1 MKTKTSKRVLSF
13 ILAVMMV
20 VTSIPMMAFT
30 AFGDE
35 AVAVDP
41 AVKEVQDAMD
51 ALEAKLATS
60 GAFTNVDVAYN
71 AYVDCQKALDA
82 YIYGGE
88 TGALSGKAAAL
99 TNATNN
105 IAAFTGKTGTKI
117 PTFPAWDSGKTAE
130 ESMAGYAGTGFN
142 NILYANTA
150 ESIGSAYN
158 GQYVGFKV
166 LMSTDI
172 AVLYDGSNDILIPVM
187 TDAYKGTSAEP
198 SVNVYGNWT
207 ESGTMDKAY
216 DATRHFY
223 AAYPSANSSGTTDD
237 SNFDLVGYW
246 RSGAGQD
253 ANWNWNWW
261 SNSADHDPSY
271 NVATGCPTNGAQS
284 VDHRSSHLVLNR
296 GSYKAGKGYPHT
308 SEERYFSNTLKYKGG
323 DFDGAGKTVTI
334 PYWFGSAGNDPNST
348 NDSMSI
354 ANTKPIYVVNYKY
367 LTDNLAKNGNKM
379 KLVDLNDFS
388 EGGLSDYIKAMEDAT
403 DFDPNT
409 YFTSSNNYS
418 GCVQQITTLVSN
430 MNNASV
436 TNTNSADYADLR
448 SAMADNVRGVFAGGN
463 TGYTD
468 DSWKTFVEKYEAA
481 KAIMANCNDAG
492 YTSTSAATAASELV
506 TAYNNLETNAVKA
519 DTTALEAAIDKFEA
533 FNNIFTTD
541 SYNAVKATVESAKVA
556 VWGTVD
562 DYKVPTAAPDD
573 STEAQTLI
581 ANQAQ
586 AVLDAITTLV
596 ISTETVI
603 STDEGDKY
611 TMVSALAL
619 ANRITDPTDYANY
632 ATFSGA
638 VTAANN
644 YVATL
649 ATTPFTDYD
658 AQLATY
664 RAEVLKVVDAFFA
677 LKYSFVKLPDGTV
690 TGTSTSAITTLEDHK
705 NNNGYNWWIDF
716 SYPGSAIVF
725 KTTHDALTVPYGNA
739 NVTFKINIDNNISKE
754 NNALDSITINGT
766 ADANTQINSTSP
778 TSVPPALSDG
788 QKASY
793 AGCLAANGFS
803 LKNFRV
809 TGQMNN
815 RKTYFGTDASGNAVT
830 GKESATDAYTK
841 ILATTEGTEKNPA
854 WGTIAL
860 QPGAKGD
867 SSITLTSDMSLD
879 IPATTKKTLTGST
892 VPTKTNYSYLGYFG
906 ATYVW
911 NTQPTLAFAGYA
923 YLTSKSNNE
932 QIASTVSVVDMSY
945 LVDLVAQCNA
955 LVPEAEKY
963 TEQTWSALQKALEK
977 AQADLDYT
985 GMTADAILTE
995 VKNRYSNLWAK
1006 YSALE
1011 VKTFSVV
1018 FNWKNSAGK
1027 DTSKTLT
1034 VSYGDTLSMS
1044 KYVTQINAISIPG
1057 YVANNYTY
1065 TWGGEWD
1072 PALDLDAVVTAD
1084 ATYNAVFEATPNEAS
1099 WDAFNTAKAQLLGA
1113 ITDKTYSVADL
1124 TALNTE
1130 IEALT
1135 FFSYTDEQQSTIM
1148 ADRQTEIDADTAKM
1162 VELKNG
1168 LTPSTIDLTAA
1179 ESAGGDKD
1187 RFSAE
1192 IEIYQTVTVA
1202 GNSVIGII
1210 YNTQDELDAALNAAL
1225 TVRSYTIYLNGT
1237 AVTTVDYGTPM
1248 IVNSDGTYQ
1257 ANVADT
1263 HPDYSGQTVSW
1274 FYSYS
1279 APSRND
1285 EQTSSK
1291 YMTTAPSFGFIVK
1304 GNTYLTTTNE
1314 ADLGD
1319 NLFAVKLVAN
1329 LAGNST
1335 KTFGIYYVNQDAMV
1349 DGFDASKPPT
1359 YPYYKFVGYTCD
1371 VGNVT
1376 VDENGVMSVEDDC
1389 TVITA
1394 NYAIDTTHT
1403 NGFAL
1408 NIYSYSV
1415 GVDVD
1420 SMLNSDAMLG
1430 SEFETSDGKLMKS
1443 NYNYN
1448 EKVDCLT
1455 EGFWLNDAGM
1465 SDVYALYT
1473 AEDPT
1478 DTSTYKFLCLGG
1490 DYSFY
1495 AYADMN
1501 IVALSEQDYN
1511 DAISSTD
1518 APIPT
1523 VTANDSA
1530 VPVYNSDGTLEKI
1543 SLVGTFALPTSYT
1556 MVECGFLFT
1565 SETGA
1570 DMTVENVGTNGIAR
1584 MKSSRYTC
1592 GNQFVINIK
1601 APADGSTRTF
1611 DYVAYAIVKDS
1622 KGEQQV
1628 VYSAKNSGTT
1638 AIF

>member
-51 ALEAKLATS
+51 AFEAKLATS

-99 TNATNN
+99 TTATNN
-105 IAAFTGKTGTKI
+105 VTTFTGYKGTAV
-117 PTFPAWDSGKTAE
+117 PSFSGDTTFAMTDYAE
-130 ESMAGYAGTGFN
+130 GNSQANTHGAAYN
-142 NILYANTA
+142 NILYTTQTTSSN
-150 ESIGSAYN
+150 EMQSSATGNVVHRIIYPETT
-158 GQYVGFKV
+158 
-166 LMSTDI
+166 L
-172 AVLYDGSNDILIPVM
+172 LYDGTNDTLMPVM
-187 TDAYKGTSAEP
+187 GMASVNAAKKRYIYASYPCVSATDNNDNASFNLRGYWHSAEAGTLDFTWSYDQTANTPGYNYATGYKGNQSTDHR
-198 SVNVYGNWT
+198 SVQLTYTTNWIGAFKSGNTRYIANVMKFVGTPASTYEDYSLVWYVS
-207 ESGTMDKAY
+207 SGE
-216 DATRHFY
+216 
-223 AAYPSANSSGTTDD
+223 SANSD
-237 SNFDLVGYW
+237 
-246 RSGAGQD
+246 
-253 ANWNWNWW
+253 
-261 SNSADHDPSY
+261 
-271 NVATGCPTNGAQS
+271 VATIDA
-284 VDHRSSHLVLNR
+284 
-296 GSYKAGKGYPHT
+296 
-308 SEERYFSNTLKYKGG
+308 
-323 DFDGAGKTVTI
+323 
-334 PYWFGSAGNDPNST
+334 SASK
-348 NDSMSI
+348 I
-354 ANTKPIYVVNYKY
+354 HVVNYKT
-367 LTDNLAKNGNKM
+367 LLDGLKTNGNKM

-388 EGGLSDYIKAMEDAT
+388 EGGLSDYINAMEAAT

-409 YFTSSNNYS
+409 YFTSSNDYT
-418 GCVQQITTLVSN
+418 GCAQKIATLVSN

-436 TNTNSADYADLR
+436 TNTNSADYAALR
-448 SAMADNVRGVFAGGN
+448 SAMAENVRAVFAGGN

-468 DSWKTFVEKYEAA
+468 ESWNTFYQKYVSAQT
-481 KAIMANCNDAG
+481 IMANCNDVG

-533 FNNIFTTD
+533 LNNIFTTD
-541 SYNAVKATVESAKVA
+541 SYNAVKAIVESAKVA

-638 VTAANN
+638 VTDANN

-766 ADANTQINSTSP
+766 ADANTQITSNDATSIPPGLSANQLSTY
-778 TSVPPALSDG
+778 T
-788 QKASY
+788 
-793 AGCLAANGFS
+793 GCLANNGFS

-977 AQADLDYT
+977 AQADFDYT

-1018 FNWKNSAGK
+1018 FNWKNSSGA

-1044 KYVTQINAISIPG
+1044 KYVTQINAITTPD
-1057 YVANNYTY
+1057 YVADNYTY
-1065 TWGGEWD
+1065 SFKEWS
-1072 PALDLDAVVTAD
+1072 PAVDLDAPVKAD
-1084 ATYNAVFEATPNEAS
+1084 ATYVAQYTGTPNNAS

-1192 IEIYQTVTVA
+1192 VEIYQTVTVA

-1210 YNTQDELDAALNAAL
+1210 YNTQDELDAALNDAL

-1279 APSRND
+1279 APSRNN

-1335 KTFGIYYVNQDAMV
+1335 KTFGIYYVNQDHVV

-1376 VDENGVMSVEDDC
+1376 VDENGVMSVEDYC

-1394 NYAIDTTHT
+1394 NYAIDTTYT

-1430 SEFETSDGKLMKS
+1430 SEFETSDGKLMKA

-1501 IVALSEQDYN
+1501 IVAMSEQNYN

-1543 SLVGTFALPTSYT
+1543 SLVGTFALPTGYT

>member
-51 ALEAKLATS
+51 AFEAKLATS

-99 TNATNN
+99 TTATNN
-105 IAAFTGKTGTKI
+105 VTTFTGYKGTAV
-117 PTFPAWDSGKTAE
+117 PSFSGDTTFAMTDYAE
-130 ESMAGYAGTGFN
+130 GNSQANTHGAAYN
-142 NILYANTA
+142 NILYTTQTTSSNEMQSSETGNVIHRIIYP
-150 ESIGSAYN
+150 ETT
-158 GQYVGFKV
+158 
-166 LMSTDI
+166 L
-172 AVLYDGSNDILIPVM
+172 LYDGTNDTLMPVM
-187 TDAYKGTSAEP
+187 GMASVNAKKKRYIYASYPCVSATDNNDNASFNLRGYWHSAEGGTLDFTWSYDQTANTPGYNYATGYKG
-198 SVNVYGNWT
+198 N
-207 ESGTMDKAY
+207 
-216 DATRHFY
+216 
-223 AAYPSANSSGTTDD
+223 
-237 SNFDLVGYW
+237 
-246 RSGAGQD
+246 
-253 ANWNWNWW
+253 
-261 SNSADHDPSY
+261 
-271 NVATGCPTNGAQS
+271 QS
-284 VDHRSSHLVLNR
+284 TDHRSTQLT
-296 GSYKAGKGYPHT
+296 YT
-308 SEERYFSNTLKYKGG
+308 T
-323 DFDGAGKTVTI
+323 GA
-334 PYWFGSAGNDPNST
+334 FGSFKSGNT
-348 NDSMSI
+348 RYI
-354 ANTKPIYVVNYKY
+354 ANVMKFVGTPASTYSDYTLTWYVSSGDTANSDVATIDASASKIHVVNYKT
-367 LTDNLAKNGNKM
+367 LLEGLKTNGNKM

-388 EGGLSDYIKAMEDAT
+388 EGGLSDYINAMEAAT
-403 DFDPNT
+403 DFNPNT
-409 YFTSSNNYS
+409 YFTSSNNYQ
-418 GCVQQITTLVSN
+418 GCAQQIATLVSN
-430 MNNASV
+430 MNDASV
-436 TNTNSADYADLR
+436 TNTNSADYAALR
-448 SAMADNVRGVFAGGN
+448 SAMAENVRAVFAGGN

-468 DSWKTFVEKYEAA
+468 DSWNTFYQKYVSAQT
-481 KAIMANCNDAG
+481 IMANCNDVG
-492 YTSTSAATAASELV
+492 YTSTSAATAATEL
-506 TAYNNLETNAVKA
+506 TAAFEGLKTNAVKV

-533 FNNIFTTD
+533 LENIFTTD

-619 ANRITDPTDYANY
+619 ADRISDPTDYANY

-793 AGCLAANGFS
+793 AGCLANNGFS
-803 LKNFRV
+803 LSNFRV

-841 ILATTEGTEKNPA
+841 ILATTEGTGKNPA

-911 NTQPTLAFAGYA
+911 NTQPTIAFAGYA

-977 AQADLDYT
+977 AQADFDYT

-995 VKNRYSNLWAK
+995 VKDRYSNLWAK

-1044 KYVTQINAISIPG
+1044 KYVTQINAITTPD
-1057 YVANNYTY
+1057 YVADNYTY
-1065 TWGGEWD
+1065 SFKEWS
-1072 PALDLDAVVTAD
+1072 PAVDLDAPVKAD
-1084 ATYNAVFEATPNEAS
+1084 ATYVAQYTGTPNNAS

-1135 FFSYTDEQQSTIM
+1135 FFSYTDEQKNTIM

-1168 LTPSTIDLTAA
+1168 LTPSTIDLSATGGSDPDRETA
-1179 ESAGGDKD
+1179 EVDP
-1187 RFSAE
+1187 
-1192 IEIYQTVTVA
+1192 YTTVTVA
-1202 GNSVIGII
+1202 GESVIGIAFD
-1210 YNTQDELDAALNAAL
+1210 TQEELDAALRAAL
-1225 TVRSYTIYLNGT
+1225 TVRSYTIYVNGT
-1237 AVTTVDYGTPM
+1237 AVTTVDYGTPV
-1248 IVNSDGTYQ
+1248 IINSDKTYQ

-1274 FYSYS
+1274 FYRYS
-1279 APSRND
+1279 APSTNNI
-1285 EQTSSK
+1285 QTAEK

-1304 GNTYLTTTNE
+1304 GDTYLTTTDE
-1314 ADLGD
+1314 TAVDD
-1319 NLFAVKLVAN
+1319 ARPFTVKLVAN

-1335 KTFGIYYVNQDAMV
+1335 KTYGVCYANELGDVLNAPAAPSYAF
-1349 DGFDASKPPT
+1349 
-1359 YPYYKFVGYTCD
+1359 YKFVGYTCD
-1371 VGNVT
+1371 TANLTVNEDGSLNV
-1376 VDENGVMSVEDDC
+1376 DDAC
-1389 TVITA
+1389 TITA
-1394 NYAIDTTHT
+1394 NYEIDTTYA
-1403 NGFAL
+1403 NGFTINVYTGDDPSFAL
-1408 NIYSYSV
+1408 NGEDIFEP
-1415 GVDVD
+1415 
-1420 SMLNSDAMLG
+1420 G
-1430 SEFETSDGKLMKS
+1430 SISSDGKVIK
-1443 NYNYN
+1443 NVYNYN
-1448 EKVDCLT
+1448 EKVEFIT
-1455 EGFWLNDAGM
+1455 EGFFNVDTVGKT
-1465 SDVYALYT
+1465 DIYALFT

-1478 DTSTYKFLCLGG
+1478 DYSKYKFLCMGG

-1501 IVALSEQDYN
+1501 IIAMSQQDIEDKLSY
-1511 DAISSTD
+1511 SYTVS
-1518 APIPT
+1518 PT
-1523 VTANDSA
+1523 VTANENV
-1530 VPVYNSDGTLEKI
+1530 VPVYNSDGSLQKI
-1543 SLVGTFALPTSYT
+1543 SLVGTFALPTGYT

-1565 SETGA
+1565 NDPSDDLTLA
-1570 DMTVENVGTNGIAR
+1570 NVGNGGVAR
-1584 MKSSRYTC
+1584 MKATKYTC
-1592 GNQFVINIK
+1592 GNQFVINIRI
-1601 APADGSTRTF
+1601 PDNSSELTF
-1611 DYVAYAIVKDS
+1611 EYCAY
-1622 KGEQQV
+1622 V
-1628 VYSAKNSGTT
+1628 VYRDQSGNIVEEEIRSPETPGTT